1 MSIIRVLLGGRRK
14 PLPARWGSFSLPSWA
29 PILLLVAGTGLSAAQ
44 VSPPD
49 SLSFRIGELLSQVR
63 RSPRDPRPHFELAGA
78 YQLRGNLVSARA
90 SAEEALR
97 CGLSGDDSTRAAFLL
112 ADIAFKQGRTNDARR
127 RLSGL
132 VTGRKASPD
141 AMAIL
146 AQLRWDEHFRDE
158 ALALGM
164 AAAGRDPGDERKWRW
179 LAEHWKEVGRPD
191 LALHLWVG
199 LVARGVGTEED
210 LFQTGYLAQ
219 RLGNRT
225 AAAGAYSD
233 LLSRNPAHPEANYN
247 LALLML
253 AAADTLEACRLLE
266 RAITSKPD
274 LEQAYFDLAI
284 VYIQREQI
292 EDARRVLQLYRASA
306 APDSLAAAEAQ
317 GILESL
323 STRRSKR

>member
-1 MSIIRVLLGGRRK
+1 MIRALLAGSEK
-14 PLPARWGSFSLPSWA
+14 PLPGWRGSFSYRSWA
-29 PILLLVAGTGLSAAQ
+29 PILLLAAGAGIAAAQ
-44 VSPPD
+44 VVQPD
-49 SLSFRIGELLSQVR
+49 SLSLRIGELLSQIR

-78 YQLRGNLVSARA
+78 YQARGNLVSARA

-97 CGLSGDDSTRAAFLL
+97 CGLAGDDSTRAAFLL
-112 ADIAFKQGRTNDARR
+112 AKIAFTQGRTNDARR

-132 VTGRKASPD
+132 VAGKRASPD

-164 AAAGRDPGDERKWRW
+164 AAAGRDPTDDRKWRW

-191 LALHLWVG
+191 LALHLWVE
-199 LVARGVGTEED
+199 LVGRGAGTEED

-219 RLGNRT
+219 RLGSRT

-233 LLSRNPAHPEANYN
+233 LLSRNPSHPQANYN

-253 AAADTLEACRLLE
+253 AATDTLEACRLLE
-266 RAITSKPD
+266 RAITAKPD

-323 STRRSKR
+323 STRKSRR